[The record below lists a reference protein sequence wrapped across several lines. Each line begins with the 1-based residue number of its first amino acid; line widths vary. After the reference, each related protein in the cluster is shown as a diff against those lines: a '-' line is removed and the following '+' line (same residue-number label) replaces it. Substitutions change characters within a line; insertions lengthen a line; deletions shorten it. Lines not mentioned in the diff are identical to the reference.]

1 MFNGSFCFSR
11 SPVNTGSFDGST
23 EKSPTDGKNC
33 HRQCRY
39 RPRRPA
45 IVPPLVIVV
54 VTPRGEKGF
63 ERSGKRF
70 PGLSLF
76 TFSSAISL
84 TTIQLLCRICPFIIP
99 FCSPLARSLGPL
111 RRSSVA
117 NSRGP
122 REGGACGYL
131 RKERSL
137 LRENRESA
145 KRRKDRRSENPR
157 TRGMLDERA
166 TICDRA
172 ARGKYLRGKQRARRI
187 D

>member
-23 EKSPTDGKNC
+23 EKSPTDE
-33 HRQCRY
+33 RI
-39 RPRRPA
+39 A
-45 IVPPLVIVV
+45 IVNVVIVLVVVPPLVIVV
-54 VTPRGEKGF
+54 ATPRGEKGF

-76 TFSSAISL
+76 TFSCHFPDHHPTSVSHLSFYYPFLLSA
-84 TTIQLLCRICPFIIP
+84 
-99 FCSPLARSLGPL
+99 CSVARSIAAFI
-111 RRSSVA
+111 RRELSRSARGMSVRLPSKGKIA
-117 NSRGP
+117 VQRKQRIGETK
-122 REGGACGYL
+122 EG
-131 RKERSL
+131 S
-137 LRENRESA
+137 
-145 KRRKDRRSENPR
+145 SENPR